1 MLIKSSHNIPGLI
14 LGLLLSGTALVAL
27 SDEFDQKDITY
38 PEGQTVDDISSPIVE
53 IPIEESVEEPPSAGH
68 DKIEKI
74 IIKVPVSGQG
84 SRNKLELPVAGM
96 KKDEVK
102 NKWGQ
107 PNSIRNAVGN
117 PPISSWKYDDFSVYF
132 EHGHVIRSVI
142 KPSKKH

>member
-1 MLIKSSHNIPGLI
+1 MPNKSSLNIPGLI

-38 PEGQTVDDISSPIVE
+38 PEGQTADDISSPTVE
-53 IPIEESVEEPPSAGH
+53 ELVEEPPSAGH

-74 IIKVPVSGQG
+74 IIKVPVSEQG

-96 KKDEVK
+96 NQEDVK

-107 PNSIRNAVGN
+107 PNSVRNAVGN

-142 KPSKKH
+142 KPSKTN